1 MLLSNKNEHITI
13 FPCRLNLQKIERH
26 YYVSILTIWNIKQCG
41 LFLTFL
47 KHILD
52 PFSTEIDLVCSRI
65 FLAIRNV

>member
-1 MLLSNKNEHITI
+1 MLLSNKNEHIKI

-47 KHILD
+47 KPIFS
-52 PFSTEIDLVCSRI
+52 FSTEIDLVYSRI